1 MCEFPCIRILSVD
14 CACEQAARE
23 SQPRPNEGAS
33 CRLSFSQFFLMGK
46 GPKSSRATA
55 QKDNQNASKQRSM
68 QLSESESEEPQLP
81 SRAQSG
87 ATTSALHPS
96 SAKRKRVPSRY
107 QSRGDEV
114 KAMRMNR
121 SRAIE
126 DAVGPSVSLLVYSY
140 PFLNDIII
148 PLRFRLRE
156 VTRMRT
162 TLCLNDS
169 GVRSSWLCWICT

>member
-1 MCEFPCIRILSVD
+1 MRLLICDTTYMSFTK
-14 CACEQAARE
+14 ARAKAMK
-23 SQPRPNEGAS
+23 RK
-33 CRLSFSQFFLMGK
+33 R
-46 GPKSSRATA
+46 
-55 QKDNQNASKQRSM
+55 NASKQRSM

-96 SAKRKRVPSRY
+96 AKRKRVPSRY

-114 KAMRMNR
+114 KAMRMKR

-140 PFLNDIII
+140 TFLNDIII